1 METPVV
7 ISVKVIAPFT
17 LDVTFHDGRRRKYE
31 MDLTHRGGVFEPL
44 KDPEYFAKAFVDEE
58 LGTVCW
64 PNGADIAPERLY
76 EPDPIKWQ
84 KLVEESDAREAEQR
98 SRRTRKKQDARI

>member
-1 METPVV
+1 MEMPIVTE
-7 ISVKVIAPFT
+7 VKVVAPFT
-17 LDVTFHDGRRRKYE
+17 LDVTFKDGKRRKIR

-44 KDPEYFAKAFVDEE
+44 KDPDFFAKAFVDEE

-76 EPDPIKWQ
+76 EPDPEKWQ
-84 KLVEESDAREAEQR
+84 KLVEESNAADKPRKP
-98 SRRTRKKQDARI
+98 RKKQNARI